1 MITILHGEDEVAS
14 RRELDRIISGFEGQ
28 IIRFEKTFDLT
39 DLYQATSGLFN
50 DKVLVIIENYLGGK
64 KKLDLD
70 AGDANVIFWE
80 PKEVSKTVIGINKS
94 LEFKI
99 PTLIWKLCDSLKPTN
114 GKQIL
119 PLFENTL
126 KTTDIE
132 FIFAMLIRQF
142 RLMLNP
148 VGLAPWQAS
157 KIQSQS
163 KVFGE
168 ENLKN
173 IYQQLLT
180 IDYENKTS
188 LSPLSLKNNLEK
200 FLLWI

>member
-1 MITILHGEDEVAS
+1 
-14 RRELDRIISGFEGQ
+14 LD
-28 IIRFEKTFDLT
+28 
-39 DLYQATSGLFN
+39 
-50 DKVLVIIENYLGGK
+50 V
-64 KKLDLD
+64 
-70 AGDANVIFWE
+70 GDANVIFWE

-119 PLFENTL
+119 LMFSDTL

-132 FIFAMLIRQF
+132 FIFAMIIRQF

-168 ENLKN
+168 GSLKN